1 MNLGSTVK
9 AKRKGRC
16 WSASLAVAALAVA
29 LVTAA
34 KAQPA
39 ESTPLCASLLT
50 AAELEE
56 IAPGSEEMRAVEYA
70 EGHSDCSWMLGG
82 GGDATLSLTFW
93 EPSAVTEALVP
104 ADTPEEFFEM
114 HVRSAAEVGG
124 TAGETLEGVGLRSAL
139 FRQEGARTVYL
150 LTRAGVAHIVAGGST
165 DAQVEAV
172 ARAVAAP

>member
-1 MNLGSTVK
+1 MSHGSTVK
-9 AKRKGRC
+9 AERKGRC
-16 WSASLAVAALAVA
+16 WTTSLAVAVLALASVDA
-29 LVTAA
+29 S

-56 IAPGSEEMRAVEYA
+56 VAPGSEAMRAVEYA
-70 EGHSDCSWMLGG
+70 EGHSECSWMLGG
-82 GGDATLSLTFW
+82 GGEATLSLTFW
-93 EPSAVTEALVP
+93 EPSAVKEALVP

-114 HVRSAAEVGG
+114 HVQSTAEVGG
-124 TAGETLEGVGLRSAL
+124 TAAETLEGVGLRSAL

-150 LTRAGVAHIVAGGST
+150 LTRAGVGYLVAGGST

-172 ARAVAAP
+172 AKAVAAP